1 MCYNKLRTWAM
12 ILEDV
17 LDDYPTSSVSNA
29 LSQIKARIKEI
40 ENIDELL
47 NREYL
52 IHIRQK
58 GMKSAMATEV

>member
-17 LDDYPTSSVSNA
+17 FEDYPTSSVSNA

-40 ENIDELL
+40 ESKQ
-47 NREYL
+47 
-52 IHIRQK
+52 QK
-58 GMKSAMATEV
+58 E